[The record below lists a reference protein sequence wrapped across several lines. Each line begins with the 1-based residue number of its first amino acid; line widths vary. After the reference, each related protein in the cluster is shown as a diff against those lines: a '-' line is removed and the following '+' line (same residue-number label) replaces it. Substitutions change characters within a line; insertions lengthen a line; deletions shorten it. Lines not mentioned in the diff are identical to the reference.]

1 MAKHTVNQAK
11 RLLDNLFG
19 RVASPASKW
28 NKSLAKI
35 DDIFANDGD
44 EELEDTNPWAKKPE
58 TIESAVEPT
67 KDGSSKDDGTAPG
80 HPILASTPQ
89 GKRRSSSQR
98 HADSV
103 VPKEDIVVGGGDS
116 FLGDND
122 EEEEEEEEE
131 KEEEEDS
138 EEEKSVKKRQTT
150 SKRREKVSEPER
162 KKMLASVRKNLTAT
176 FDEKAPKSQKKK
188 KKKEKEV
195 ESSEES
201 EDEIG
206 IGRSSR
212 RRSGKVAVLS
222 PEKSAKKSKIE
233 DEEEE
238 EEIPAKVTRGKRK
251 GRKPEETPQ
260 ERVKTRSYVQL
271 RSRKQVEKRT
281 PEKESPKP
289 KKKKKG
295 KEVKQTSETESEG
308 EEKRGRKKTKGK
320 KTVTS
325 SSSEDEDPKKKPSHK
340 RTLFDSPE
348 TSTTFKVTTR
358 SSSSSLSWLSPSY
371 SFSTTDNKTT
381 SKKKSPKKIRRRVDP
396 VALTKESIYD
406 PLESGDEY
414 DEGDS
419 FTAKDETSIHSKAVR
434 RGKRNRIQPLAFWKL
449 ENPVYKLTASGDA
462 RKFVGVSKPL
472 NDSVYPK
479 KKQISR
485 TRNGKLKSKR
495 KKIDVEV
502 EPTEDESPI
511 NEEIKEM
518 YNLEDSTVSTGVV
531 IDADQK
537 EFVIDLIRHSNML
550 STKNVDGK
558 DLDPADLVSMSR
570 IFNVPTYSCGTLT
583 LQKGSE
589 KPHSAVRRSALLFHV
604 IKGTLVVG
612 IHRSSY
618 LACKGTTFVVP
629 VGNGYCLKNV
639 GEESAEL
646 FFVQFKEQMF
656 ALDKPAKE
664 EEEEEEEDSSDD
676 EN

>member
-89 GKRRSSSQR
+89 

-251 GRKPEETPQ
+251 GRKPEETPLE